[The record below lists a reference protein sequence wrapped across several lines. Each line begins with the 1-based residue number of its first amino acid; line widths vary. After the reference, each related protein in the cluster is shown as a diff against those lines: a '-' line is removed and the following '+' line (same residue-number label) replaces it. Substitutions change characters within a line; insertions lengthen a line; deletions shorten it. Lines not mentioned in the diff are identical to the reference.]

1 MPDPEDETTCTKDGE
16 IWLIAD
22 WNVGGGVGVGV
33 GVGVAVG
40 VAVGVGVGVA
50 VGVAVGVGVGELQ
63 ETIRIHDSKQARA
76 KMRLF
81 FIIDS
86 KIRLEFI
93 LNLN

>member
-1 MPDPEDETTCTKDGE
+1 VPDPEDETTCTKDGE

-22 WNVGGGVGVGV
+22 WNVGGGVG
-33 GVGVAVG
+33 
-40 VAVGVGVGVA
+40 VGVGVGVA